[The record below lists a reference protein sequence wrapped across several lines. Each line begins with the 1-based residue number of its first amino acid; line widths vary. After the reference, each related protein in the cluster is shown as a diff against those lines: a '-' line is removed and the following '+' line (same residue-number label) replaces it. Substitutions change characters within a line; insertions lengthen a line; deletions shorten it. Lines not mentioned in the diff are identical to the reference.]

1 MREEN
6 WPGPFPP
13 GPLVVFPRTIKEHQ
27 ANVRALRCVVTANP
41 YPTIH
46 HCHGGSMK
54 LAGYNTGMAQ
64 RGVGEA
70 LIIPLKADYHIG
82 DEGIDFSI
90 GVTTWELW
98 FGTQMEHLEDINQQ
112 LPYNIWDLHKAW
124 IETAPPRGR

>member
-1 MREEN
+1 M
-6 WPGPFPP
+6 PFIPK
-13 GPLVVFPRTIKEHQ
+13 TIKQHQ
-27 ANVRALRCVVTANP
+27 ANVRELRCVVTANP

-46 HCHGGSMK
+46 HCHSGSMSQ
-54 LAGYNTGMAQ
+54 AGYHRGMSQ

-98 FGTQMEHLEDINQQ
+98 YGTQMEHLADVNAQ
-112 LPYNIWDLHKAW
+112 LPYDIWELHVDWMKNP
-124 IETAPPRGR
+124 PPRGR